1 LIDYC
6 LTSSKQY
13 FSYIQYDNKINNN
26 KKNYVEMGEGMGQW
40 LLTASEKVLRVG

>member
-1 LIDYC
+1 MTTKSI
-6 LTSSKQY
+6 
-13 FSYIQYDNKINNN
+13 II